1 MQVKFKKLHKK
12 AIIPTKAH
20 ATSAGFDMVA
30 VTKTVTDKFVEY
42 DTQIAT
48 AIPEGHVGLIFANSR
63 VSKYDLDLANAV
75 GVIDSDYRGTIRFRY
90 KHTTHPQT
98 AILAH
103 KTKWFDFVKNI
114 EPVPVPFH
122 PKEFSVGDVVGQLI
136 IIPIPDIEFIE
147 VEELD
152 ETDRGEGGFGST
164 EKPVETVVSEDP
176 APVEPVI
183 TPTKSS
189 KKRGRKPKKSS
200 YGN

>member
-12 AIIPTKAH
+12 TVIPTKAH
-20 ATSAGFDMVA
+20 PTDAGFDMVA
-30 VTKTVTDKFVEY
+30 VTKTVTDKFIEFGTGLAVG
-42 DTQIAT
+42 
-48 AIPEGHVGLIFANSR
+48 IPVGHVGLVFANSR

-75 GVIDSDYRGTIRFRY
+75 AVIDSGYTGEVRLRYR
-90 KHTTHPQT
+90 HTAHPQT
-98 AILAH
+98 GILAH
-103 KTKWFDFVKNI
+103 KTKYFDLVKNV

-122 PKEFSVGDVVGQLI
+122 PKEFNVGDVVGQLI

-152 ETDRGEGGFGST
+152 ETDRGDGGFGST
-164 EKPVETVVSEDP
+164 EKPVETVVETDP
-176 APVEPVI
+176 APVEVVV
-183 TPTKSS
+183 TPTKPS

>member
-12 AIIPTKAH
+12 AVIPTKAH
-20 ATSAGFDMVA
+20 PTDAGFDMVA

-48 AIPEGHVGLIFANSR
+48 AIPEGCVGLIFANSR

-75 GVIDSDYRGTIRFRY
+75 GIVDANYRGSIRFRY
-90 KHTTHPQT
+90 KHTIHPQT
-98 AILAH
+98 GICAH
-103 KTKWFDFVKNI
+103 KIKYFNLVKDV
-114 EPVPVPFH
+114 EPVPIPFH
-122 PKEFSVGDVVGQLI
+122 PKEFNVGDVVGQLI
-136 IIPIPDIEFIE
+136 IIPIPEVEFVE

-164 EKPVETVVSEDP
+164 ETPVETVVSEDP

-183 TPTKSS
+183 TPSKSS
-189 KKRGRKPKKSS
+189 KKRSRNPKR
-200 YGN
+200 

>member
-1 MQVKFKKLHKK
+1 MQVKFKKLNKK
-12 AIIPTKAH
+12 AVIPTKAH

-30 VTKTVTDKFVEY
+30 VTKTITDKFVEY

-48 AIPEGHVGLIFANSR
+48 AIPNGHVGLLFANSR

-75 GVIDSDYRGTIRFRY
+75 GVVDSDYRGTIRFRY
-90 KHTTHPQT
+90 KHTVQPQT

-103 KTKWFDFVKNI
+103 KTKYFGLVKDV

-122 PKEFSVGDVVGQLI
+122 PKEFNAGDVVGQLI
-136 IIPIPDIEFIE
+136 IIPIPDVEFVE
-147 VEELD
+147 VDELD

-176 APVEPVI
+176 APVEPTI
-183 TPTKSS
+183 IPTKPS
-189 KKRGRKPKKSS
+189 KKRGRKPKKK
-200 YGN
+200 

>member
-12 AIIPTKAH
+12 AVMPTKAH
-20 ATSAGFDMVA
+20 PTDAGFDMVA
-30 VTKTVTDKFVEY
+30 VTKTVTDKFIEFG
-42 DTQIAT
+42 TGLAT
-48 AIPEGHVGLIFANSR
+48 GIPVGHVGLVFANSR

-75 GVIDSDYRGTIRFRY
+75 AVIDSGYTGEIRLRY
-90 KHTTHPQT
+90 KHTIQPQT
-98 AILAH
+98 GICTH
-103 KTKWFDFVKNI
+103 KTKYFGLVKDI
-114 EPVPVPFH
+114 EPVPIPFQ
-122 PKEFSVGDVVGQLI
+122 PKEFNVGDVVGQLI
-136 IIPIPDIEFIE
+136 ILPIPEIEFVE

-164 EKPVETVVSEDP
+164 EKPAEPVVETDP
-176 APVEPVI
+176 APVEVVV

>member
-1 MQVKFKKLHKK
+1 
-12 AIIPTKAH
+12 
-20 ATSAGFDMVA
+20 MVA

-75 GVIDSDYRGTIRFRY
+75 GVIDADYRGTIRFRY
-90 KHTTHPQT
+90 KHTIQPQT
-98 AILAH
+98 GICTH
-103 KTKWFDFVKNI
+103 KTKYFDLVKDV
-114 EPVPVPFH
+114 ETVPIPFH
-122 PKEFSVGDVVGQLI
+122 PKEFNVGDVVGQLI
-136 IIPIPDIEFIE
+136 IIPIPEIEFVE

-164 EKPVETVVSEDP
+164 ENPVETVVSEDP

>member
-1 MQVKFKKLHKK
+1 MQVKFKKLNKK
-12 AIIPTKAH
+12 AVIPTKAH
-20 ATSAGFDMVA
+20 PTDAGFDMVA
-30 VTKTVTDKFVEY
+30 VTKTVTDKYVEY
-42 DTQIAT
+42 DTGIAT
-48 AIPEGHVGLIFANSR
+48 AIPVGHVGLLFANSR

-75 GVIDSDYRGTIRFRY
+75 GVADSNYRGPIKFRY
-90 KHTTHPQT
+90 KHTIQPQT

-103 KTKWFDFVKNI
+103 KTKWFDLVKNV

-122 PKEFSVGDVVGQLI
+122 PKEFNVGDVVGQLI
-136 IIPIPDIEFIE
+136 IIPIPEIEFVE

-164 EKPVETVVSEDP
+164 ENSVETVVSEDP
-176 APVEPVI
+176 ALVEPVI